1 MKTKILVVDDEV
13 DLEVLIKQKFRRQIR
28 EKEFDFVF
36 AMNGAEALAKL
47 RLQEDIDIV
56 LSDINMPV
64 MDGLTLLSKIPEV
77 SPLIKTVIISA
88 YGDME
93 NIRSAMNKGAYDF
106 ICKPVNF
113 DDLETTILKTIKQV
127 IQMRETVKA
136 IKENNILR
144 MYVDETVLKYMN
156 RAEFEK
162 SLILSDTVEATVVFI
177 DICQFTAI
185 TENEKP
191 DIVVTMLNRYFDVM
205 VKEIL
210 AQDGFVDKFI
220 GDAVMAVFRGDFHLD
235 KALDACLAVRKQI
248 EGLSGEKDNAA
259 FSPKVS
265 IGINS
270 GEMISGNIGSAS
282 LRRFDFTVIGDAVN
296 LAQSLQSAAGEGQI
310 LITESSY
317 QQVNESFNCRKVGE
331 ISLKNKKNP
340 VTVYEVLG

>member
-1 MKTKILVVDDEV
+1 MNTKILVVDDEA

-28 EKEFDFVF
+28 NKEFEFVF
-36 AMNGAEALAKL
+36 AMNGVEALVKL
-47 RLQEDIDIV
+47 KEHEDIDIV
-56 LSDINMPV
+56 LSDINMPE
-64 MDGLTLLSKIPEV
+64 MDGLTLLSKIPDV
-77 SPLIKTVIISA
+77 SPLVKTVIISA

-113 DDLETTILKTIKQV
+113 EDLETTILKTIAQV
-127 IQMRETVKA
+127 SQIKETVRA

-156 RAEFEK
+156 REEFEK
-162 SLILSDTVEATVVFI
+162 SLVLSDTVEATVVFI
-177 DICQFTAI
+177 DICQFTTI

-191 DIVVTMLNRYFDVM
+191 DFVVSLLNRYFDVM

-210 AQDGFVDKFI
+210 AQNGYIDKFI
-220 GDAVMAVFRGDFHLD
+220 GDAIMAVFRGEFHLD
-235 KALDACLAVRKQI
+235 RAIDSCLAVRKQI
-248 EGLSGEKDNAA
+248 EALSNVHENAS

-270 GEMISGNIGSAS
+270 GEMISGNIGSES
-282 LRRFDFTVIGDAVN
+282 LRRFDFTVIGEAVN
-296 LAQSLQSAAGEGQI
+296 LAQALQSAAGEGQI
-310 LITESSY
+310 IITEASFMHV
-317 QQVNESFNCRKVGE
+317 QESFSCRKVGE
-331 ISLKNKKNP
+331 VNLKNKKDP

>member
-1 MKTKILVVDDEV
+1 MSTKILVVDDEA

-28 EKEFDFVF
+28 NKDFEFVF
-36 AMNGAEALAKL
+36 AMNGVEALTELK
-47 RLQEDIDIV
+47 QHEDIDIV
-56 LSDINMPV
+56 LSDINMPE
-64 MDGLTLLSKIPEV
+64 MDGLTLLSKIPDV
-77 SPLIKTVIISA
+77 SPLVKTVIISA

-113 DDLETTILKTIKQV
+113 EDLETTILKTIRQV
-127 IQMRETVKA
+127 SQIKETVRA

-156 RAEFEK
+156 REEFEK

-177 DICQFTAI
+177 DICRFTTI

-191 DIVVTMLNRYFDVM
+191 DFVVSLLNRYFDVM

-210 AQDGFVDKFI
+210 AQNGYIDKFI
-220 GDAVMAVFRGDFHLD
+220 GDAIMAVFREEFHLD
-235 KALDACLAVRKQI
+235 RAIDSCLAVRRQI
-248 EGLSGEKDNAA
+248 EGLSKVNENAS

-270 GEMISGNIGSAS
+270 GEMISGNIGSES
-282 LRRFDFTVIGDAVN
+282 LRRFDFTVIGEAVN
-296 LAQSLQSAAGEGQI
+296 LAQALQTAADEGQI
-310 LITESSY
+310 MITESSY
-317 QQVNESFNCRKVGE
+317 KNVQESFSCRKVGE
-331 ISLKNKKNP
+331 INLKNKKDQ

>member
-1 MKTKILVVDDEV
+1 MSTKILVVDDEV

-28 EKEFDFVF
+28 NKDFEFVF
-36 AMNGAEALAKL
+36 AMNGVEALTELK
-47 RLQEDIDIV
+47 QHEDIDIV
-56 LSDINMPV
+56 LSDINMPE
-64 MDGLTLLSKIPEV
+64 MDGLTLLSKIPDV
-77 SPLIKTVIISA
+77 SPLVKTVIISA

-113 DDLETTILKTIKQV
+113 EDLETTILKTIRQV
-127 IQMRETVKA
+127 SQIKETVRA

-156 RAEFEK
+156 RKEFEK

-177 DICQFTAI
+177 DICRFTTI
-185 TENEKP
+185 TENESP
-191 DIVVTMLNRYFDVM
+191 DFVVSLLNRYFDVM

-210 AQDGFVDKFI
+210 AQNGFIDKFI
-220 GDAVMAVFRGDFHLD
+220 GDAIMAVFRGEFHLD
-235 KALDACLAVRKQI
+235 RAIDSCLAVRRQI
-248 EGLSGEKDNAA
+248 EGLSRVNENAS

-270 GEMISGNIGSAS
+270 GEMISGNIGSES
-282 LRRFDFTVIGDAVN
+282 LRRFDFTVIGEAVN
-296 LAQSLQSAAGEGQI
+296 LAQALQTAADEGQI
-310 LITESSY
+310 MITESSY
-317 QQVNESFNCRKVGE
+317 KNVQESFSCRKVGE
-331 ISLKNKKNP
+331 INLKNKKDQ

>member
-1 MKTKILVVDDEV
+1 MNTKILVVDDEV

-28 EKEFDFVF
+28 NKEFEFVF
-36 AMNGAEALAKL
+36 AMNGVDALVKL
-47 RLQEDIDIV
+47 KQNEDIDIV
-56 LSDINMPV
+56 LSDINMPE
-64 MDGLTLLSKIPEV
+64 MDGLTLLSKIPDV

-113 DDLETTILKTIKQV
+113 EDLETTILKTITQV
-127 IQMRETVKA
+127 SQIKETVRA

-156 RAEFEK
+156 RKEFEK
-162 SLILSDTVEATVVFI
+162 SLVLSDTVDATVVFI
-177 DICQFTAI
+177 DICRFTTI

-191 DIVVTMLNRYFDVM
+191 DFVVSLLNRYFDVM

-210 AQDGFVDKFI
+210 AQNGYVDKFI
-220 GDAVMAVFRGDFHLD
+220 GDAIMAVFRGEFHLD
-235 KALDACLAVRKQI
+235 RAIDSCLAVRRQI
-248 EGLSGEKDNAA
+248 EGLSKINENAS

-270 GEMISGNIGSAS
+270 GEMISGNIGSES
-282 LRRFDFTVIGDAVN
+282 LRRFDFTVIGEAVN
-296 LAQSLQSAAGEGQI
+296 LAQALQTAADEGQI
-310 LITESSY
+310 IITESSY
-317 QQVNESFNCRKVGE
+317 KNVQESFSCRKVGE
-331 ISLKNKKNP
+331 VHLKNKKDP